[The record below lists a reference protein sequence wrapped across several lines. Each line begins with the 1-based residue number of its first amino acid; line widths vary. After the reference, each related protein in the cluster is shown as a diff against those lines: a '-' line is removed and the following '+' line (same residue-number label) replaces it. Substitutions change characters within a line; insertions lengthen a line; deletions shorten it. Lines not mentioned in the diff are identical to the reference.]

1 MITYDAEPCGSR
13 YQDLAGRRFGR
24 LVALERTS
32 KCVSDGC
39 FCWLCRCDCGNL
51 TVTSSNKLLQGR
63 TMSCGCYQKE
73 RLQSSRSYIAGTCV
87 EIIRSKKIPASNT
100 SGIRNVS
107 QSRGLWLAKISFA
120 RRQFFL
126 GRYKDIADAAAVVEA
141 AEKLRDEVVDE
152 IDQLQDKAVDVL
164 SERIDALLSEVRTVK
179 ETALTVQ
186 SLKCIEN
193 KSGESAMEMDNPA
206 YSI

>member
-24 LVALERTS
+24 LVALERTC
-32 KCVSDGC
+32 KRVSDGC

-87 EIIRSKKIPASNT
+87 EIIR
-100 SGIRNVS
+100 
-107 QSRGLWLAKISFA
+107 
-120 RRQFFL
+120 
-126 GRYKDIADAAAVVEA
+126 IAELVE
-141 AEKLRDEVVDE
+141 EFPT
-152 IDQLQDKAVDVL
+152 DKATVFLKAGITNPQGFMELD
-164 SERIDALLSEVRTVK
+164 ENAL
-179 ETALTVQ
+179 
-186 SLKCIEN
+186 
-193 KSGESAMEMDNPA
+193 
-206 YSI
+206 

>member
-1 MITYDAEPCGSR
+1 
-13 YQDLAGRRFGR
+13 
-24 LVALERTS
+24 
-32 KCVSDGC
+32 
-39 FCWLCRCDCGNL
+39 
-51 TVTSSNKLLQGR
+51 
-63 TMSCGCYQKE
+63 MSCGCYQKE

-107 QSRGLWLAKISFA
+107 QSRGLWMAKISFA

-164 SERIDALLSEVRTVK
+164 SERIAKLVEEFHTDKSAVI
-179 ETALTVQ
+179 A
-186 SLKCIEN
+186 
-193 KSGESAMEMDNPA
+193 KSGT
-206 YSI
+206 SIQLNENIS